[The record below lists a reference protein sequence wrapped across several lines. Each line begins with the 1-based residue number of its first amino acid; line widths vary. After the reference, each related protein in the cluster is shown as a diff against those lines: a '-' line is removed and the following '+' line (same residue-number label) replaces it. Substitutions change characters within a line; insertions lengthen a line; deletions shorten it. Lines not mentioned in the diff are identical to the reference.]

1 MALHQN
7 IADIQRNHAFV
18 LLDQLVDLHHSVAWQ
33 IEGIVAAHET
43 AAGTDFEL
51 DEVEMLL
58 FQESVQCLHV
68 VGREGL
74 NLTGRAEAV
83 GILLEKFLVID
94 ILEAVHA
101 AVHQNSSLY
110 VVAVHDRQGLLRCEA
125 ILAIIAGLR
134 EKLEYFAA
142 SPLAFAAADGAQ
154 LTASAVT
161 RYDLG
166 QM

>member
-1 MALHQN
+1 M
-7 IADIQRNHAFV
+7 
-18 LLDQLVDLHHSVAWQ
+18 
-33 IEGIVAAHET
+33 AAHET

-68 VGREGL
+68 IGSERL

-83 GILLEKFLVID
+83 GILLKKLLVID
-94 ILEAVHA
+94 ILEAVHT
-101 AVHQNSSLY
+101 AVHQNSSLHII
-110 VVAVHDRQGLLRCEA
+110 AVHDRQSLLSCEA
-125 ILAIIAGLR
+125 VIAIVAVLR